1 MLLEALNWIAL
12 APGDKL
18 HTLTYTSNYHDG
30 RSWNVGH
37 TWSLSVEEQFYLL
50 WPAAL
55 ILLGKRRGLWA
66 SLSLI
71 ALCPLIRFAI
81 WNFYPAWQAGIGSRF
96 ETVADSIAVGC
107 VLAATREWLK
117 QQQLYNRLLSS
128 RLFILAPLAVLMA
141 NAMHDHP
148 QVYFLIGYTVM
159 NVGIA
164 LSIDWCVTFSEGR
177 IGRVLNSRPLVFV
190 GVMSYSIYL
199 WQQLFLNR
207 YSASDVS
214 KFPLNVFLVGVCALA
229 SYYLIERPSLQLR
242 HRLELSLFGRRR
254 QVIKHADT
262 LEQPPL
268 AEAEPQALSKAT
280 V

>member
-1 MLLEALNWIAL
+1 MLLESLNWITL

-18 HTLTYTSNYHDG
+18 HSLTYTSNYHDG

-50 WPAAL
+50 WPAVL
-55 ILLGKRRGLWA
+55 ILLGKWRGLWA

-71 ALCPLIRFAI
+71 AICPLVRFAI

-107 VLAATREWLK
+107 VLAGARGWLK
-117 QQQLYNRLLSS
+117 QQPLYNQLLTSK
-128 RLFILAPLAVLMA
+128 LFVLVPLAVLFA

-148 QVYFLIGYTVM
+148 QVYFLVGYTVM

-164 LSIDWCVTFSEGR
+164 LCIDWCVTFSEGR
-177 IGRVLNSRPLVFV
+177 IGRLLNSRPLVFV

-207 YSASDVS
+207 DSASDVT
-214 KFPLNVFLVGVCALA
+214 KFPLNLLLVGVCALA

-242 HRLELSLFGRRR
+242 HRLELNLFGRRG
-254 QVIKHADT
+254 QEIKHAET
-262 LEQPPL
+262 LQPPSL
-268 AEAEPQALSKAT
+268 TEPEPQTLSKAT